1 MTTVTIDVSLS
12 DILDQIDA
20 SDIVNHFEGDLLD
33 NMEVSDVVDH
43 YRTADILDCIDV
55 SEAIGHYGVE
65 ALLQNI
71 SLDEVLAYKGLRE
84 YFLTT
89 LKADII
95 QAILLGLNN
104 GFDLINKK

>member
-1 MTTVTIDVSLS
+1 MSTINIDVELS
-12 DILDQIDA
+12 EILDQIDV
-20 SDIVNHFEGDLLD
+20 SDVISHFEGDLLD
-33 NMEVSDVVDH
+33 NMEVTDVVTH
-43 YRTADILDCIDV
+43 YGTSDILDCIDV
-55 SEAIGHYGVE
+55 SEAVGHYGAE

-84 YFLTT
+84 YFLST
-89 LKADII
+89 LKSDII